1 MASRYLHA
9 YHPVQ
14 ETIAR
19 LENLRDPFEI
29 DGLIMR
35 LDYLNRFIV
44 NLDNDSNSKTDGII
58 SLLGDYLRTNAGGSE

>member
-1 MASRYLHA
+1 MGSRYLHA

-35 LDYLNRFIV
+35 LDYLNRFLV
-44 NLDNDSNSKTDGII
+44 NLDNGSNSKTDGII
-58 SLLGDYLRTNAGGSE
+58 SLIGDFINELMRE